1 MPRFYGYAGR
11 ILRIDLTRERTK
23 VQELEGDL
31 ARGFLGGRGLNSK
44 RLYEEVS
51 RHVDPLSPENKLMF
65 STGPLVG
72 TMFPTASRFNVSAK
86 SPLTGILG
94 DSNAGGH
101 FAAELKFAGYDQ
113 VIIEGRSRRPV
124 YIFIDDDEVELRDGS
139 YLSGKDVYEADEAI
153 RREIGDR
160 RIQIAVVG
168 PAAENGV
175 RYAGIYANLMRPAA
189 RTGMGTVMASKGVK
203 ALAVRGTGSVEVADP
218 GRFEKLVEEV
228 EDEIYSHEQYW
239 PRRRMGTTRILMM
252 ANAMGF
258 LPTRHYRSGVFEHA
272 WEVSGERLADEYNV
286 KTRGC
291 FACTI
296 PCSRFYVVRGGR
308 FSGLYGEGPEYEAQ
322 GAFTAR
328 VGNGDLDLALKAVD
342 MCNRLGL
349 DALTTSECISWAMEL
364 YERGFLTR
372 EEADGLDLSW
382 GNGEAIL
389 TLIQKISR
397 REGFGDVLADG
408 SRAAAERLG
417 RGMELTMQVKGLD
430 LIMADPRGLKGFGLG
445 FAVASRGG
453 DHLRSEPFI
462 ELSDDPRRGEEMF
475 GIPEATMRLAY
486 RGKGRLV
493 SYFEDW
499 CAVIDSLEVCK
510 NIMEN
515 MEILPFERAAEVIE
529 AATGMRMSPEE
540 VRRCGERIV
549 NLERAFNVR
558 EGITRRDDCLP
569 RRFREEPLTG
579 GASKGSIFEQEPM
592 LEEYYRERGW
602 NSETGI
608 PERGTLERLGLKHV
622 ADELGLPR
630 ENPGSEREPK
640 AFKGA
645 GRGRIVCAT
654 S

>member
-1 MPRFYGYAGR
+1 MPKFYGYAGKV
-11 ILRIDLTRERTK
+11 LRIDLSREEIK
-23 VQELEGDL
+23 AQELEGDL
-31 ARGFLGGRGLNSK
+31 ARGFLGGRGFNSR

-51 RHVDPLSPENKLMF
+51 RHVDPLSPENKLLF

-101 FAAELKFAGYDQ
+101 LAAELKFAGYDQ
-113 VIIEGRSRRPV
+113 VIIEGRSRRPI
-124 YIFIDDDEVELRDGS
+124 YIFIDDGRVELRDAS
-139 YLSGKDVYEADEAI
+139 HLSGMDVYEADEAI

-160 RIQIAVVG
+160 RIQTAVVG
-168 PAAENGV
+168 PAAEKGV
-175 RYAGIYANLMRPAA
+175 RYAGIYANLMRAAA

-218 GRFEKLVEEV
+218 RMFEKLVDEV
-228 EDEIYSHEQYW
+228 EEEIYGHEQYW

-258 LPTRHYRSGVFEHA
+258 LPTRHYQSGVFEHA
-272 WEVSGERLADEYNV
+272 WEVSGERLAEEYNV
-286 KTRGC
+286 KSRGC

-296 PCSRFYVVRGGR
+296 PCSRFYVVRRGR
-308 FSGLYGEGPEYEAQ
+308 FMGLYGEGPEYEAQ

-342 MCNRLGL
+342 MCNRLGI

-364 YERGFLTR
+364 YEKGLLKR

-389 TLIQKISR
+389 TLIEKISR
-397 REGFGDVLADG
+397 REGFGDILADG
-408 SRAAAERLG
+408 SRMAAERLG
-417 RGMELTMQVKGLD
+417 RGIELTMQVKGLD

-453 DHLRSEPFI
+453 DHLRSEPFV
-462 ELSDDPRRGEEMF
+462 ELSDDPGRGEEMF
-475 GIPEATMRLAY
+475 GLPDATMRLAY
-486 RGKGRLV
+486 RGKGKLV

-515 MEILPFERAAEVIE
+515 MEILPFDRAAMAVE
-529 AATGMRMSPEE
+529 AATGMRISPME

-549 NLERAFNVR
+549 NVERAFNVR
-558 EGITRRDDCLP
+558 EGITRRDDSLP
-569 RRFREEPLTG
+569 RRFREEALTE
-579 GASKGSIFEQEPM
+579 GASRGNIFEQEPM
-592 LEEYYRERGW
+592 LEEYYKERGW
-602 NSETGI
+602 SQETGI
-608 PERGTLERLGLKHV
+608 PTRETLERLGLETI
-622 ADELGLPR
+622 ARELGLIG
-630 ENPGSEREPK
+630 EDHG
-640 AFKGA
+640 
-645 GRGRIVCAT
+645 
-654 S
+654 